1 MEKAVIGIVDNP
13 SMNRSCQWD
22 IFCKVIDNFGDIGVC
37 WRLASDLAVRGQTVR
52 LWLDDSAALQWMAP
66 HGCTGVQVMRW
77 VEEVPIDITMVDR
90 LPPDVIIEAFGCDA
104 APEFIA
110 VCARVAGARGIKP
123 SWINLEYLSAEPYV
137 ERCHALPSP
146 VRTGPAAGWT
156 KRFFYPGFTL
166 LTGGLLREPDLAVR
180 QAGFDRRAWL
190 ASQGVHLDDR
200 NPEKLVSLFCY
211 EPPALQAFL
220 AQFQQHGLQG
230 QPVRLLVCA
239 GRATAAV
246 KALVENEIGLQP
258 NNYVR
263 KLLSISYLNLLT
275 QHDFDHLL
283 WACDL
288 NFVRGEDSLVR
299 ALWAGRPLVWQLYP
313 QSDDAHLAKLDAF
326 MDVIDAPA
334 SLRDFHAAWNSSAK
348 PNNALPSPDFPAWS
362 ACIGSATHR
371 LRAQDDLTTQLMRFA
386 LQHQN
391 TLHETATR

>member
-1 MEKAVIGIVDNP
+1 MGKAVISIVDNP
-13 SMNRSCQWD
+13 SMHRSRHWD

-37 WRLASDLAVRGQTVR
+37 WRLASDLAARGQTVR

-66 HGCTGVQVMRW
+66 DGCTGVQVMRW
-77 VEEVPIDITMVDR
+77 VEGLPIDITVVDR

-110 VCARVAGARGIKP
+110 ACARNTGARGIKP
-123 SWINLEYLSAEPYV
+123 LWINLEYLSAETYV

-146 VRTGPAAGWT
+146 VRSGPAAGWT
-156 KRFFYPGFTL
+156 KWFFYPGFSSR
-166 LTGGLLREPDLAVR
+166 TGGLLREPELAAR

-190 ASQGVHLDDR
+190 ADKGISLNEE

-211 EPPALQAFL
+211 EPPALEALL
-220 AQFQQHGLQG
+220 AQFEQHGLQG

-246 KALVENEIGLQP
+246 KVVVENRIGLQP
-258 NNYVR
+258 NKYVR
-263 KLLSISYLNLLT
+263 KQLSISYLDLLT

-313 QSDDAHLAKLDAF
+313 QTGDAHLAKLAAF
-326 MDVIDAPA
+326 MDFINAPA
-334 SLRDFHAAWNSSAK
+334 FLRDFHAAWNSGGHL
-348 PNNALPSPDFPAWS
+348 LPTPDLPAWS
-362 ACIGSATHR
+362 ACIKTAAQG
-371 LRAQDDLTTQLMRFA
+371 LQAQDDLTTQLIRFA

-391 TLHETATR
+391 TRHATAAR

>member
-1 MEKAVIGIVDNP
+1 
-13 SMNRSCQWD
+13 MNRSRQWD

-77 VEEVPIDITMVDR
+77 VEGVPIDIAVVDR

-104 APEFIA
+104 APELIA
-110 VCARVAGARGIKP
+110 ACARIAGARGMKP
-123 SWINLEYLSAEPYV
+123 SWINLEYLSAEAYV
-137 ERCHALPSP
+137 DRCHALPSP

-156 KRFFYPGFTL
+156 KWFFYPGFRS

-180 QAGFDRRAWL
+180 QAGFDKRAWL
-190 ASQGVHLDDR
+190 ASKGVHFNDK

-211 EPPALQAFL
+211 EPLALQAL
-220 AQFQQHGLQG
+220 LTQFQQHGLQG

-246 KALVENEIGLQP
+246 KALVDYEIGFQP
-258 NNYVR
+258 NQNVR
-263 KLLSISYLNLLT
+263 KLLLISYLDLLT
-275 QHDFDHLL
+275 QHDFDYLL

-334 SLRDFHAAWNSSAK
+334 SLRDFHAVWNSSAK
-348 PNNALPSPDFPAWS
+348 PDNALPSLDFPAWS
-362 ACIGSATHR
+362 ACIGSATHG

-391 TLHETATR
+391 TPYETAAR